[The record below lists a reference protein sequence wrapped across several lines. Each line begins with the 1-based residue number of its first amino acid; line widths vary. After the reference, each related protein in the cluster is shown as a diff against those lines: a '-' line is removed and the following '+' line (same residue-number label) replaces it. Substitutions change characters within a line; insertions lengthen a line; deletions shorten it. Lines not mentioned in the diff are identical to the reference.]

1 MQVGDLVR
9 HTPTGQIWVI
19 TALADSEL
27 VGDGEYVEVLAQW
40 LIPKE
45 HLEVICK

>member
-1 MQVGDLVR
+1 MQVGTLVR
-9 HTPTGQIWVI
+9 NIYSGEMWVI
-19 TALADSEL
+19 TYVRTDN
-27 VGDGEYVEVLAQW
+27 YVEIAGQW